1 MTTTH
6 TAPARPTAIRLLGL
20 AGLAL
25 ALSAPSH
32 APSPA
37 LAEPA
42 PDIDLAPIG
51 EGRGGFDWEMVEEP
65 MGRRG
70 MGGMTGM
77 GNLIGFGD
85 GDGSRSGRAG
95 DDPAERLTFSTPI
108 GRLLQRM
115 NLRRDPTSVIDARI
129 RLARLARAAATLVG
143 PPDPTDGLGAAATAG
158 RSGAPSRGDM
168 GELGDPTSP
177 EGDGAEPGLA
187 VPEGMVLPEGLS
199 PEDLQSL
206 PAGVRNLVPSLPGMP
221 RRPAT
226 DPGASPGTP
235 TDAIA
240 ALQRARDQA
249 IVRATAERYRLA
261 VIAGDWAAVR
271 TFLTEQAG
279 ADAAAIYQW
288 TLTQLLT
295 GDSALVPTEVLA
307 VADAWPETL
316 TERHVLLLGQLL
328 RNSGSRGGDIT
339 VVTPRIAAG
348 TAHFGGPA
356 EAPDSA
362 AKRTRA
368 ASFLVA
374 AGLTVEAQAYLPPLD
389 QARATGDVELL
400 NLYATAF
407 DAQARRTDEPNERT
421 ARLTQAW
428 QLSQEVL
435 ASPLASEAQRT
446 AALSKVL
453 RFIHSI
459 DLAAGDAWLTEL
471 FSPANQPARTDL
483 AWSVIR
489 RVKNRC
495 TALVQMQAPPEV
507 RAKQLALVGRLG
519 RAILSHGPQSAAD
532 WRSALNLLTASI
544 LEEAE
549 LSRSLAGMPNEEQYD
564 PSMMYGRAMGG
575 MGGMGGMM
583 AMGGMRSSSMYG
595 GYGGYGDGEQQRMRP
610 IAADDLARLLPSEQ
624 WLLTIDPGLA
634 AKLELLVATTQGGA
648 GEIDAALG
656 LIRPIAASD
665 PARARALAEAVLKA
679 WPTYTKRSPS
689 SGRAGRSSMY
699 SPYGMYGGYGG
710 FGGGGGDGIP
720 LTRALQQRHLAKLAS
735 TLASLRE
742 LQIGPLPVQLLI
754 DAFAASHSSAEVY
767 QPADLASVFGPL
779 DSLPVAT
786 RLKLADAMRQRLAT
800 MWRNQQVQQQAG
812 TKRTEQQLA
821 AEVVRG
827 YSVALDLVPALEA
840 SAPEAWQALLAA
852 ADLNFDQAEY
862 LYGRKADLAT
872 YTSLRDNAF
881 SLYSRAAA
889 AYTTALGRPNAQPA
903 ARPFIQWFNAALG
916 ASDLGFL
923 TRQDAQSTPQL
934 AAVAQALAA
943 LPEAHRARHIELFA
957 QAAAR
962 SLSELNPELKH
973 RYARAAAELLG
984 DHPAAAPIRATLAYY
999 QDLLSE
1005 VQLNVAVDGPTSV
1018 GTQPFGL
1025 AVSVWSTV
1033 AVSRESGGFAKYLTA
1048 NGWNPMTGEPID
1060 YRELFEKKARE
1071 ALSDRFEVLSVA
1083 FAKPEIRPTPIDSPL
1098 AGNRE
1103 GWEQTPIA
1111 YLVLKAKD
1119 PAVDTIPALS
1129 LDMDFRDSS
1138 GMVILP
1144 IASGPLAV
1152 SAASP
1157 PAAASAAAAPT
1168 RISDLKVEFILDDR
1182 AFAGPARPN
1191 AAPDADAPAAGT
1203 VTLEVK
1209 ASGAGLIPDLAALAD
1224 LSSIPGFTV
1233 HKVTDNGITVSDLL
1247 AAKGRAVALTER
1259 SWTVTL
1265 LAQGRPETFRFP
1277 TLRVAA
1283 GEPLVTAPPE
1293 PKPGEAPSPPT
1304 PLPVLRRYADADLV
1318 PADATVALAALP
1330 GPHWSLYAALA
1341 AVLALIVALVWGLT
1355 RRRTA
1360 APAAAPR
1367 FVMPRQVN
1375 PVTTI
1380 DLLRRIAADG
1390 GPALP
1395 AAARQDLLV
1404 EIKALED
1411 RYFAPSA
1418 SPVAPDEARL
1428 RSTLSG
1434 WIQRAG

>member
-648 GEIDAALG
+648 GEIDAALN
-656 LIRPIAASD
+656 LIRPVAASD

-679 WPTYTKRSPS
+679 WPTYTKRSPVS
-689 SGRAGRSSMY
+689 ARSSRASMY
-699 SPYGMYGGYGG
+699 NPYGGYGMYGG
-710 FGGGGGDGIP
+710 FGGMGGAGDGIP

-735 TLASLRE
+735 TLAAFRDLR
-742 LQIGPLPVQLLI
+742 IDPLPVQLLI

-767 QPADLASVFGPL
+767 QPADIAAVFGPL
-779 DSLPVAT
+779 DTLPVAT

-827 YSVALDLVPALEA
+827 YAIALDLVPALEA
-840 SAPEAWQALLAA
+840 SAPEAWQALIAA

-872 YTSLRDNAF
+872 YTSLRDSAF
-881 SLYSRAAA
+881 SLYARAAA
-889 AYTTALGRPNAQPA
+889 AYTTALGRPNAQPV

-923 TRQDAQSTPQL
+923 TRQDAQNTPQL

-943 LPEAHRARHIELFA
+943 LPEAHRARHTELFA

-984 DHPAAAPIRATLAYY
+984 NHPAAAPIRATLAYY
-999 QDLLSE
+999 QDLLAE

-1025 AVSVWSTV
+1025 TASVWSTV
-1033 AVSRESGGFAKYLTA
+1033 AVSRESGGFAKYVTA
-1048 NGWNPMTGEPID
+1048 NGWNPMTGEQID

-1071 ALSDRFEVLSVA
+1071 ALADRFEVLSVA

-1119 PAVDTIPALS
+1119 PAVDAIPALS
-1129 LDMDFRDSS
+1129 LDMDFRDSG

-1144 IASGPLAV
+1144 IASGPLAI

-1157 PAAASAAAAPT
+1157 PPAAPAP
-1168 RISDLKVEFILDDR
+1168 ISDLKVEFILDDR
-1182 AFAGPARPN
+1182 AFAGPASPN
-1191 AAPDADAPAAGT
+1191 APADENAPTRGT

-1209 ASGAGLIPDLAALAD
+1209 ASGAGLIPDLPALAD
-1224 LSSIPGFTV
+1224 LGSIPGFTV
-1233 HKVTDNGITVSDLL
+1233 HKVQDNGIVFADLL

-1259 SWTVTL
+1259 SWSVTL
-1265 LAQGRPETFRFP
+1265 LAQGRPSTFRFP
-1277 TLRVAA
+1277 ALRVSA
-1283 GEPLVTAPPE
+1283 GEPLVAPPE
-1293 PKPGEAPSPPT
+1293 PKPGEAPAPPT

-1318 PADATVALAALP
+1318 PAEPTVALASLP
-1330 GPHWSLYAALA
+1330 GPGWPIWTGLTVMLVTLA
-1341 AVLALIVALVWGLT
+1341 GLMWAMT
-1355 RRRTA
+1355 RRRA
-1360 APAAAPR
+1360 VAPAAAPR
-1367 FVMPRQVN
+1367 FTLPASIN

-1380 DLLRRIAADG
+1380 DLLRRIATDG

-1395 AAARQDLLV
+1395 PAARQDLLV
-1404 EIKALED
+1404 EIKSLEE
-1411 RYFAPSA
+1411 RYFAPGA
-1418 SPVAPDEARL
+1418 NGQPAPADEGGL
-1428 RSTLSG
+1428 RSTLAG